1 MFLFLWIYSFAYR
14 FKIRIFTC
22 DTVLGEIPKGKFHFV
37 YCEMTVENVS
47 LAINGGISGD
57 TCSPHRDENHQIPS
71 SRQSVDTETSIA
83 TCRVCHC
90 TESDKRGDAALG
102 FLGITPPSRQE
113 IQNDEDLKPTGKRL
127 LGEFDS
133 DKSFDKN
140 VEKQYGVIEFVS
152 PKGEI
157 FICNADLE
165 MGSYQ
170 LENRLIEL
178 GCSCKSDLA
187 LVHYACAL
195 KWFVN
200 HGSTVCEICGNVAR
214 NIRIAD
220 FKKVVVSL
228 KDYEALRER
237 TASGDPNPAQVHSSL
252 GVDPD
257 AIAAV
262 RRQRLS
268 EISLWFNPHNMS
280 NNSNSASL
288 VVSDQPLTSLS
299 EEVVPSENPAT
310 KWAVEGTG
318 ILLAT
323 GLLTI
328 TLAWLIAPRVGK
340 KTAKSGLHIL
350 LGGICALAVVV
361 FFRFFVLTR
370 IKYGPARYWA
380 ILFVFWFL
388 VFGIWASRTHAAHTT

>member
-1 MFLFLWIYSFAYR
+1 
-14 FKIRIFTC
+14 
-22 DTVLGEIPKGKFHFV
+22 
-37 YCEMTVENVS
+37 MTENNVS
-47 LAINGGISGD
+47 PAINGEIGGD
-57 TCSPHRDENHQIPS
+57 TCSPRQDEDHQIH
-71 SRQSVDTETSIA
+71 SRKSLDRETSIA

-102 FLGITPPSRQE
+102 FLGITPPSQQE
-113 IQNDEDLKPTGKRL
+113 CQNEEELKPSGKRL
-127 LGEFDS
+127 LGDS
-133 DKSFDKN
+133 DKSFDKG
-140 VEKQYGVIEFVS
+140 QYGVIEFVS

-165 MGSYQ
+165 MGSYH
-170 LENRLIEL
+170 LENKLIEL

-200 HGSTVCEICGNVAR
+200 HGSTVCEICGKLAR
-214 NIRIAD
+214 NIRITD

-228 KDYEALRER
+228 KEYEALRER

-257 AIAAV
+257 AVAAV

-268 EISLWFNPHNMS
+268 EISLWFNPHNM
-280 NNSNSASL
+280 NNNNNNTSASL
-288 VVSDQPLTSLS
+288 VVFEQPLTSVT
-299 EEVVPSENPAT
+299 EEVVVPTENPAT

-388 VFGIWASRTHAAHTT
+388 VFGIWASRTHGAHTT